1 MKDKREHGRVA
12 GLIISISIVVL
23 AVVLP
28 PVLSK
33 VIPAWEHTWLGWRPL
48 VVQTN
53 SMEPTL
59 RQNGL
64 VIVYAAPWDKLEVM
78 KDVIVFELPDGRLN
92 THRIIEKDGA
102 HITTKGDSPHAPTD
116 AGWVTRDSYRYKVI
130 IVWNWVAWLS
140 DHGWVAYTACLTL
153 LVAAAVTAGVLIA
166 RRAGRRRNLFEEYLQ
181 PEAPQT
187 MDDTDCIV
195 CLDELLTLVEP
206 LLARHQA
213 EARETP
219 PEPKEKEISH
229 EPETIQADAPA
240 AEDDTGDD
248 LDWDAWAFMQ
258 LRQPAPPPG
267 DAAPADRGEDRPGA
281 LPGKSAEHGQQLPAP
296 GEQRLL

>member
-1 MKDKREHGRVA
+1 MKDKREHGRAA

-33 VIPAWEHTWLGWRPL
+33 VIPAWEHTWLGWKPI
-48 VVQTN
+48 VVTGN

-59 RQNGL
+59 RQNGV
-64 VIVYAAPWDKLEVM
+64 VIVYATPWDKLEVM
-78 KDVIVFELPDGRLN
+78 DVITFALPDGNLN
-92 THRIIEKDGA
+92 THRVIEKDGA
-102 HITTKGDSPHAPTD
+102 HIRTKGDNPHAPPD

-130 IVWNWVAWLS
+130 IVWNWVAWVS
-140 DHGWVAYTACLTL
+140 DHRWVAYAACLAL

-166 RRAGRRRNLFEEYLQ
+166 RRAGRRRNLFQDYME
-181 PEAPQT
+181 PEA
-187 MDDTDCIV
+187 DDTDCIA
-195 CLDELLTLVEP
+195 CLDELLTLMDP

-213 EARETP
+213 ETRETP
-219 PEPKEKEISH
+219 PEPKEKETTTH
-229 EPETIQADAPA
+229 EPETAQVDAPA
-240 AEDDTGDD
+240 AEDDSDD
-248 LDWDAWAFMQ
+248 ALDWDAWAFMQ

-267 DAAPADRGEDRPGA
+267 DAAPADRGKDPPGA
-281 LPGKSAEHGQQLPAP
+281 LPGESAEHGQQLSAP